1 MNMNGVFDDLN
12 NNDRQNGAASDLFRS
27 DESVCESNTYGGVY
41 ADKDKL
47 DRLKNA
53 AYKYTRE
60 GRPRDIE
67 YRTVCLANYIVEN
80 KCTVRD
86 AAKAFGVS
94 KSTVHKDVTQRLGK
108 INRRLAEEVGAV
120 LLKNKNERHIRGG
133 CATREKYK
141 QRRKTPAAG

>member
-12 NNDRQNGAASDLFRS
+12 NNDRQNDAASDLFRH
-27 DESVCESNTYGGVY
+27 DTSVRESNTYGGVY

-94 KSTVHKDVTQRLGK
+94 NPPYIRTLLRDPAKLTGGSRKKS
-108 INRRLAEEVGAV
+108 APF
-120 LLKNKNERHIRGG
+120 
-133 CATREKYK
+133 C
-141 QRRKTPAAG
+141 